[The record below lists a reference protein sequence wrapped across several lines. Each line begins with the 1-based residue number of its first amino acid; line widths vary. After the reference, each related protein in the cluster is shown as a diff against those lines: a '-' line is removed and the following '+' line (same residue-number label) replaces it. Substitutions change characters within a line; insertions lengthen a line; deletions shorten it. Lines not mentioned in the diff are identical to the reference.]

1 MCKRACATLLALCA
15 VAHGDA
21 VEAER
26 DELIARIGR
35 GEATAESVARFA
47 RLYREHLQR
56 LAHEQDEA
64 KNARAADEARRA
76 RREAYRDSADRA
88 IAEQCGLSVDPAK
101 PMISPTDRRSDWGRV
116 IGKRVV
122 TLRAK
127 NPFAG
132 GADELVTYYTIAG
145 RGQTHV
151 VRGEPRD
158 GWSAR
163 ELKAEK
169 GDLVLVCW
177 DDPPTSKPPAW
188 ETLADFRAYVQKRI
202 DDARQADRARGIPED
217 IVVRE
222 RVDAWTMKITAP
234 PRIAAKTRWNPV
246 HIGDWQLYP
255 AITNAAWPKLASP
268 YVLLAL
274 EIDSAATGGRWLVKV
289 HDPLLR
295 DASNEFLVEVPP
307 GTPHAELLEPEAHV
321 WAILGR
327 PRFDPVLRRLV
338 LVAEDFESSYLA
350 TR

>member
-1 MCKRACATLLALCA
+1 MWKRACATVLTLCT

-21 VEAER
+21 VETER
-26 DELIARIGR
+26 DELIARIAR
-35 GEATAESVARFA
+35 GEAMAESVARFS

-56 LAHEQDEA
+56 LAREKEQA
-64 KNARAADEARRA
+64 TNARAADEARRT
-76 RREAYRDSADRA
+76 RREGYRDSADSA

-116 IGKRVV
+116 IDKRVV

-132 GADELVTYYTIAG
+132 GADEMVTYYTIAG
-145 RGQTHV
+145 RAQTHL

-158 GWSAR
+158 GWSGR
-163 ELKAEK
+163 ELKADK

-177 DDPPTSKPPAW
+177 SDLPTSKPPAW
-188 ETLADFRAYVQKRI
+188 ETLEQFRAWVQQRI
-202 DDARQADRARGIPED
+202 DDAREADRARGIPKD
-217 IVVRE
+217 LVVRE
-222 RVDAWTMKITAP
+222 RVDAWTMKIAAA
-234 PRIAAKTRWNPV
+234 PRIAEKTRWNPV

-255 AITNAAWPKLASP
+255 AITNATWPKLPSP

-274 EIDSAATGGRWLVKV
+274 EIDSATGGRWRVKV

-295 DASNEFLVEVPP
+295 DPSHEFLVEVPP
-307 GTPHAELLEPEAHV
+307 GTPHAELLSPSAHV

-327 PRFDPVLRRLV
+327 PRFDPALRRLV
-338 LVAEDFESSYLA
+338 LVAEDFEGSYLT